1 MLVTHWPHRLS
12 IGSLAVGAYRNISHG
27 SFELEKR
34 VCTVMLRIWE
44 SLATSTEIRIMADS
58 AFEPISY
65 NVRCFAFAEGTVAA
79 DPMVDMV
86 GLCLIVQRLVDG
98 SKTVTRMSLPS
109 VCHT

>member
-1 MLVTHWPHRLS
+1 MLITHWPHCLS

-34 VCTVMLRIWE
+34 VGTVMLCVWK
-44 SLATSTEIRIMADS
+44 SLTTSTEICIMADG
-58 AFEPISY
+58 AFETISY
-65 NVRCFAFAEGTVAA
+65 NVRCFAFAKGTVAA
-79 DPMVDMV
+79 DPMMDMV
-86 GLCLIVQRLVDG
+86 GLCLIVQGLVDR